1 MLGMVRAGLYR
12 EKAIFQRLSD
22 GAVDAYGNV
31 YSGWAELGS
40 RAADMRERTGK
51 EKIEAGALSDVAMAT
66 MRCRS
71 DSFTQGITSADRVYM
86 RNTTWAIKNVMQV
99 DAKNTVIEFTL
110 ERGVAS

>member
-1 MLGMVRAGLYR
+1 MVKAGLYR
-12 EKAIFQRLSD
+12 EKATFQRLSE

-31 YSGWAELGS
+31 YSGWADLGS
-40 RAADMRERTGK
+40 RSADMRERTGK

-71 DSFTQGITSADRVYM
+71 DSFTQGVTSADRVYI
-86 RNTTWAIKNVMQV
+86 RGISWAIKNVMQV